1 VVSLTGRLLVAT
13 PALFDPNFAGTVL
26 LVCQHDEDG
35 ALGLVLNRPS
45 PARAAEFLPDWA
57 PLLVEP
63 AVVFVG
69 GPVQQEMAIGLCRSD
84 VLLPADADDEGL
96 VRVAVGLA
104 LVDLS
109 LSPDEL
115 SDARPLRVFTGYAG
129 WSPGQLESE
138 IEEGAW
144 FVITTEADDA
154 LTHDPL
160 GLRRRVLRR
169 QGTRVSIFA
178 DYPADP
184 TLN

>member
-1 VVSLTGRLLVAT
+1 MRMAPWVV
-13 PALFDPNFAGTVL
+13 PNR
-26 LVCQHDEDG
+26 HR
-35 ALGLVLNRPS
+35 RP
-45 PARAAEFLPDWA
+45 AAEFLPDWA

-115 SDARPLRVFTGYAG
+115 SDARPL
-129 WSPGQLESE
+129 WCSPGTPAGPRSTGERSGG
-138 IEEGAW
+138 GAW
-144 FVITTEADDA
+144 FVITTEVDDA
-154 LTHDPL
+154 LTADPL

-169 QGTRVSIFA
+169 QRTRVSIFA

>member
-1 VVSLTGRLLVAT
+1 M
-13 PALFDPNFAGTVL
+13 
-26 LVCQHDEDG
+26 
-35 ALGLVLNRPS
+35 
-45 PARAAEFLPDWA
+45 
-57 PLLVEP
+57 
-63 AVVFVG
+63 VFVG

-115 SDARPLRVFTGYAG
+115 SDARPLQC
-129 WSPGQLESE
+129 SPGTPAGPPVNWRAKWRRGLVCHHHR
-138 IEEGAW
+138 GGRCPTA
-144 FVITTEADDA
+144 
-154 LTHDPL
+154 DPL

-169 QGTRVSIFA
+169 QRTRVSIFA

>member
-1 VVSLTGRLLVAT
+1 LLVAT
-13 PALFDPNFAGTVL
+13 PALFDPNFAGAVL
-26 LVCQHDEDG
+26 LICQHDEDG

-45 PARAAEFLPDWA
+45 SAPAADFLPAWA
-57 PLLVEP
+57 PMLVDP

-69 GPVQQEMAIGLCRSD
+69 GPVQQETAIGLCRSD
-84 VLLPADADDEGL
+84 LVMPDLDEGF
-96 VRVAVGLA
+96 VRVSVGLA

-115 SDARPLRVFTGYAG
+115 SDERPLRVFSGYAG

-138 IEEGAW
+138 VEEGAW
-144 FVITTEADDA
+144 FVVPTEAGDA
-154 LTHDPL
+154 LTEDPL

-169 QGTRVSIFA
+169 QQTRVSIFA

-184 TLN
+184 SLN